1 MSRKPKKRK
10 KPKPPPK
17 GSKITRRKD
26 EYYTAG
32 ELFMAAVGLGV
43 IVLVIGLIITSI
55 W

>member
-10 KPKPPPK
+10 KRKPHPTQ
-17 GSKITRRKD
+17 SKITRRKD

-32 ELFMAAVGLGV
+32 ELFMAAVGVGV
-43 IVLVIGLIITSI
+43 ILLVVGLIVTSI